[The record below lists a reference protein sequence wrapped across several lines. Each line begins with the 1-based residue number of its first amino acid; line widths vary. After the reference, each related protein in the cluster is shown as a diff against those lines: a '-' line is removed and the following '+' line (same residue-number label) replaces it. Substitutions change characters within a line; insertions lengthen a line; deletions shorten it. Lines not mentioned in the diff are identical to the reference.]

1 MLSSLPWAS
10 ADLSQQTKKQQ
21 QQQQK
26 RKRTKEKK
34 KEEEKEEGEEEEE
47 EMKMGRVLWNGER
60 EGGWRRGLQLRK
72 ITAFIV
78 VL

>member
-1 MLSSLPWAS
+1 M
-10 ADLSQQTKKQQ
+10 QTYHNKQKSNNNNNKNEKEQKK
-21 QQQQK
+21 
-26 RKRTKEKK
+26 KK